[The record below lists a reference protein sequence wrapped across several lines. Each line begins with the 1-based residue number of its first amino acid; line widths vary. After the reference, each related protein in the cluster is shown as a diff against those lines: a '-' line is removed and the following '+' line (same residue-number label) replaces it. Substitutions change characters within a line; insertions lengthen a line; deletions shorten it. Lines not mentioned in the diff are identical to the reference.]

1 MKKIY
6 FITGSQD
13 LYGDETLKQVAID
26 SQEMAKY
33 LDEKLTNVKIEWQPT
48 VRSSEEAE
56 DLLVKASAD
65 KECIAVI
72 TWMHT
77 FSPAK
82 MWIKGLQRLVKPL
95 LHLHTQYNR
104 ELPYNSIDM
113 DFMNLNQ
120 SAHGDREFGFICTR
134 LGINREVVSGYYK
147 NERVVKRI
155 SRFADVARAMDYS
168 HNLRVAMFGS
178 NMRDVAVTDG
188 DRVESE
194 IRFGWNVNYYG
205 IGDIVDIVNAI
216 SEEELNTKINEY

>member
-95 LHLHTQYNR
+95 LHLHY
-104 ELPYNSIDM
+104 
-113 DFMNLNQ
+113 
-120 SAHGDREFGFICTR
+120 
-134 LGINREVVSGYYK
+134 
-147 NERVVKRI
+147 
-155 SRFADVARAMDYS
+155 
-168 HNLRVAMFGS
+168 HN
-178 NMRDVAVTDG
+178 
-188 DRVESE
+188 
-194 IRFGWNVNYYG
+194 
-205 IGDIVDIVNAI
+205 
-216 SEEELNTKINEY
+216 